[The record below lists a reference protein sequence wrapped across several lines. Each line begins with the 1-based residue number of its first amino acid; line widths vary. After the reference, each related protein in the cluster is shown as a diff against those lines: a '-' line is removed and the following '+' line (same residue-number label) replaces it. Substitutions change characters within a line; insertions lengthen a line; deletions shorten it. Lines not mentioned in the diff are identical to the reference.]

1 MAPFPE
7 SNLTAIRKISE
18 KKPMKVQTCETQSL
32 RTAHADSEEAERD
45 QDPVRQQQQS
55 LILRYERDKF
65 PLACGVDGITKR

>member
-18 KKPMKVQTCETQSL
+18 KKPIKIQTCEPQSL

-45 QDPVRQQQQS
+45 QNPFRQQQS